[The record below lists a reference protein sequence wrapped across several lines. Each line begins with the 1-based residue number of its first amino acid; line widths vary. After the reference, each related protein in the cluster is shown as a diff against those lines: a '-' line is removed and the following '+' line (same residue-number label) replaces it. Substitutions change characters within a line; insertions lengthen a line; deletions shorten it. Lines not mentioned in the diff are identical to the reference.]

1 MTKLSKIIYI
11 VMAIIGV
18 VTFIVRLITKD
29 YVRAMDEFAL
39 MCWVGVA
46 FMNEMR
52 CVKLQKKIDEMY
64 YGNN

>member
-1 MTKLSKIIYI
+1 MTKLSKTIYI

-18 VTFIVRLITKD
+18 VTFITRFITKD
-29 YVRAMDEFAL
+29 YVRVMDEFAL

-46 FMNEMR
+46 FMNEKR
-52 CVKLQKKIDEMY
+52 CIKLQKKIDEL

>member
-1 MTKLSKIIYI
+1 MTKLSKTIYI

-18 VTFIVRLITKD
+18 VTFITRLITKD

-46 FMNEMR
+46 FMNEKR

>member
-11 VMAIIGV
+11 AMAIICV
-18 VTFIVRLITKD
+18 VTFIARLITKD
-29 YVRAMDEFAL
+29 YVRAMDEFGL

-46 FMNEMR
+46 FLNEKR
-52 CVKLQKKIDEMY
+52 CIKLQKKIDEL

>member
-1 MTKLSKIIYI
+1 MTKLSKTIYI

-18 VTFIVRLITKD
+18 VTFITRLITKD
-29 YVRAMDEFAL
+29 YVRAIDEFAL

-46 FMNEMR
+46 FLNEKR
-52 CVKLQKKIDEMY
+52 CIKLQKKIDEL

>member
-11 VMAIIGV
+11 AMAIICV
-18 VTFIVRLITKD
+18 VTFIARLITKE

-46 FMNEMR
+46 FLNEKR
-52 CVKLQKKIDEMY
+52 CIKLQKKIDEL

>member
-18 VTFIVRLITKD
+18 VTFIARLITKD

>member
-1 MTKLSKIIYI
+1 
-11 VMAIIGV
+11 MAIICV
-18 VTFIVRLITKD
+18 VTFIARLITKD

-46 FMNEMR
+46 FLNEKR
-52 CVKLQKKIDEMY
+52 CIKLQKKIDEL

>member
-1 MTKLSKIIYI
+1 
-11 VMAIIGV
+11 MAIIGV
-18 VTFIVRLITKD
+18 TTFIVRLITKD

>member
-1 MTKLSKIIYI
+1 MTKLSKTIYI

-18 VTFIVRLITKD
+18 VTFITRLITKD
-29 YVRAMDEFAL
+29 YIRAVDEFAL

-46 FMNEMR
+46 FLNEKR
-52 CVKLQKKIDEMY
+52 CIKLQEKIDRL